1 MVQFIIFWVKT
12 RLKMQNFQNKIMT
25 KEDNDK
31 IADVVSEEFIDS
43 EEWKENLLKQG
54 KWLRLLWM
62 IGFSFIYY
70 LSMTVLWIIV
80 LIQFLFVLL
89 TDKRSSNVTKVSM
102 GFRNYMVQILDY
114 INYHSSEK
122 PFPFSDFPNSEEE
135 KQESINEGLQR

>member
-1 MVQFIIFWVKT
+1 
-12 RLKMQNFQNKIMT
+12 MT
-25 KEDNDK
+25 KDDNDK
-31 IADVVSEEFIDS
+31 ITDAVSEEFIDS

-80 LIQFLFVLL
+80 LVQFLFVLL
-89 TDKRSSNVTKVSM
+89 TDKRSSHVTKVSR

-122 PFPFSDFPNSEEE
+122 PFPFSDFTGSEED
-135 KQESINEGLQR
+135 K

>member
-1 MVQFIIFWVKT
+1 
-12 RLKMQNFQNKIMT
+12 MT
-25 KEDNDK
+25 KDDNDK
-31 IADVVSEEFIDS
+31 ITDAVSEEFIDS

-80 LIQFLFVLL
+80 LLQFLFVLL
-89 TDKRSSNVTKVSM
+89 TDKRSSNVTKVSR

-114 INYHSSEK
+114 INYHSSET
-122 PFPFSDFPNSEEE
+122 PFPFSDFPGSEED
-135 KQESINEGLQR
+135 K

>member
-1 MVQFIIFWVKT
+1 MAKKDNEEKT
-12 RLKMQNFQNKIMT
+12 S
-25 KEDNDK
+25 
-31 IADVVSEEFIDS
+31 VGSEEFIDS

-70 LSMTVLWIIV
+70 LSMTVLWAIV
-80 LIQFLFVLL
+80 LIQFLFVLI
-89 TDKRSSNVTKVSM
+89 TDKRSSNVSKVSQ

-122 PFPFSDFPNSEEE
+122 PFPFSDFPDSKEE
-135 KQESINEGLQR
+135 K

>member
-1 MVQFIIFWVKT
+1 
-12 RLKMQNFQNKIMT
+12 MT

-31 IADVVSEEFIDS
+31 IADVISEEFIDS

-102 GFRNYMVQILDY
+102 GFRNYMVQFLIT
-114 INYHSSEK
+114 
-122 PFPFSDFPNSEEE
+122 
-135 KQESINEGLQR
+135 

>member
-1 MVQFIIFWVKT
+1 
-12 RLKMQNFQNKIMT
+12 MT
-25 KEDNDK
+25 KDDNDK
-31 IADVVSEEFIDS
+31 ITDAVSEEFIDS

-70 LSMTVLWIIV
+70 LSMTGLWIIV
-80 LIQFLFVLL
+80 LVQFLFVLL
-89 TDKRSSNVTKVSM
+89 TDKRSSNVTKVSR

-122 PFPFSDFPNSEEE
+122 PFPFSDFPGSEED
-135 KQESINEGLQR
+135 K

>member
-1 MVQFIIFWVKT
+1 MA
-12 RLKMQNFQNKIMT
+12 

-31 IADVVSEEFIDS
+31 ITDTVSEEYIDS

-70 LSMTVLWIIV
+70 LSMTVLWAIV

-89 TDKRSSNVTKVSM
+89 TDKRSSNVAKVSQ
-102 GFRNYMVQILDY
+102 GFRNYMIQILDY

-122 PFPFSDFPNSEEE
+122 PFPFSDFPSSEEE
-135 KQESINEGLQR
+135 N

>member
-1 MVQFIIFWVKT
+1 
-12 RLKMQNFQNKIMT
+12 MT
-25 KEDNDK
+25 KEDNDN
-31 IADVVSEEFIDS
+31 ITDVVSEEFIDS

-80 LIQFLFVLL
+80 LVQFLFVLL
-89 TDKRSSNVTKVSM
+89 TDKRSSNVTKVSR
-102 GFRNYMVQILDY
+102 GFRNYMIQILDY

-122 PFPFSDFPNSEEE
+122 PFPFSDFPSPEEE
-135 KQESINEGLQR
+135 K

>member
-1 MVQFIIFWVKT
+1 MAKEEKEKII
-12 RLKMQNFQNKIMT
+12 
-25 KEDNDK
+25 
-31 IADVVSEEFIDS
+31 DVGSEEFIDS

-62 IGFSFIYY
+62 IAFSFIYY

-89 TDKRSSNVTKVSM
+89 TDKRSSNVTKVSQV
-102 GFRNYMVQILDY
+102 FRDYMVQILDY

-135 KQESINEGLQR
+135 K

>member
-1 MVQFIIFWVKT
+1 MV
-12 RLKMQNFQNKIMT
+12 
-25 KEDNDK
+25 KEDEEK
-31 IADVVSEEFIDS
+31 IIDVGSEEFIDS

-89 TDKRSSNVTKVSM
+89 TDKRSSNVAKVSQ
-102 GFRNYMVQILDY
+102 GFRNYMIQILDY

-135 KQESINEGLQR
+135 N

>member
-1 MVQFIIFWVKT
+1 MDLFKIFWA
-12 RLKMQNFQNKIMT
+12 RILSRMLNFLNSIMDKDDKEKI
-25 KEDNDK
+25 
-31 IADVVSEEFIDS
+31 IDVDSEEFIDS

-80 LIQFLFVLL
+80 LIQFLFFLL
-89 TDKRSSNVTKVSM
+89 TDKRSSNVTKVSQ
-102 GFRNYMVQILDY
+102 GFRDYMVQILDY

-122 PFPFSDFPNSEEE
+122 PFPFSDFPNSKEE
-135 KQESINEGLQR
+135 K

>member
-1 MVQFIIFWVKT
+1 
-12 RLKMQNFQNKIMT
+12 MT
-25 KEDNDK
+25 KEDNDN
-31 IADVVSEEFIDS
+31 ITDVVSEEFIDS

-80 LIQFLFVLL
+80 LVQFLFVLL
-89 TDKRSSNVTKVSM
+89 TDKRSSNVTKVSR
-102 GFRNYMVQILDY
+102 GFRNYMIQILDY

-122 PFPFSDFPNSEEE
+122 PFPFSDLPSSEEE
-135 KQESINEGLQR
+135 K

>member
-1 MVQFIIFWVKT
+1 
-12 RLKMQNFQNKIMT
+12 MT
-25 KEDNDK
+25 KEDNDN
-31 IADVVSEEFIDS
+31 ITDVVSEEFIDS

-80 LIQFLFVLL
+80 LVQFLFVLL
-89 TDKRSSNVTKVSM
+89 TDKRSSNVTKVSR
-102 GFRNYMVQILDY
+102 GFRNYMIQILDY

-122 PFPFSDFPNSEEE
+122 PFPFSDFPISEEE
-135 KQESINEGLQR
+135 K

>member
-1 MVQFIIFWVKT
+1 
-12 RLKMQNFQNKIMT
+12 MT
-25 KEDNDK
+25 KEDNDN
-31 IADVVSEEFIDS
+31 ITDIVSEEFIDS

-80 LIQFLFVLL
+80 LVQFLFVLL
-89 TDKRSSNVTKVSM
+89 TDKRSSNVAKVSQ
-102 GFRNYMVQILDY
+102 GFRNYMIQILDY

-122 PFPFSDFPNSEEE
+122 PCPFSDFPSSEEE
-135 KQESINEGLQR
+135 N

>member
-1 MVQFIIFWVKT
+1 
-12 RLKMQNFQNKIMT
+12 MT

-31 IADVVSEEFIDS
+31 ITKEDNDKITDVVSEEFIDS
-43 EEWKENLLKQG
+43 EEWKESLLKQG

-70 LSMTVLWIIV
+70 LWMTVLWIIV

-135 KQESINEGLQR
+135 K

>member
-1 MVQFIIFWVKT
+1 
-12 RLKMQNFQNKIMT
+12 MT
-25 KEDNDK
+25 KEDNDN
-31 IADVVSEEFIDS
+31 ITDAVSEEFIDS

-80 LIQFLFVLL
+80 LVQFLFVLI
-89 TDKRSSNVTKVSM
+89 TDKRSSNVTKVSK

-122 PFPFSDFPNSEEE
+122 PFPFSDFPDSEEE
-135 KQESINEGLQR
+135 K

>member
-1 MVQFIIFWVKT
+1 
-12 RLKMQNFQNKIMT
+12 MT

-31 IADVVSEEFIDS
+31 ITDVVSEEFIDS

-80 LIQFLFVLL
+80 LDSIFI
-89 TDKRSSNVTKVSM
+89 RSSY
-102 GFRNYMVQILDY
+102 R
-114 INYHSSEK
+114 
-122 PFPFSDFPNSEEE
+122 
-135 KQESINEGLQR
+135 

>member
-1 MVQFIIFWVKT
+1 
-12 RLKMQNFQNKIMT
+12 MT
-25 KEDNDK
+25 KEDNDN
-31 IADVVSEEFIDS
+31 ITDIVSEEFIDS

-80 LIQFLFVLL
+80 LVQFLFVLL
-89 TDKRSSNVTKVSM
+89 TDKRSSNVAKVSQ
-102 GFRNYMVQILDY
+102 GFRNYMIQILDY

-122 PFPFSDFPNSEEE
+122 PFPFSDFPSSEEE
-135 KQESINEGLQR
+135 N

>member
-1 MVQFIIFWVKT
+1 
-12 RLKMQNFQNKIMT
+12 MT

-114 INYHSSEK
+114 IIFQNYILY
-122 PFPFSDFPNSEEE
+122 F
-135 KQESINEGLQR
+135 